1 MTSDPHAPYV
11 WGFIDHTMGSNS
23 EKQYREME
31 LIFKPTLSSDCSLE
45 LDYMKLELLV
55 MVNQPCHRE
64 YVPVPCT
71 HRPSNHGSWGS
82 LKIRH
87 AD

>member
-1 MTSDPHAPYV
+1 
-11 WGFIDHTMGSNS
+11 MGSNN
-23 EKQYREME
+23 EKQYREVE
-31 LIFKPTLSSDCSLE
+31 QNSKTILSSDCSLE

-55 MVNQPCHRE
+55 MADQLCRRE

-82 LKIRH
+82 LKIRY
-87 AD
+87 AG

>member
-1 MTSDPHAPYV
+1 
-11 WGFIDHTMGSNS
+11 MGSNN

-31 LIFKPTLSSDCSLE
+31 QIFKPTPSSDCSLE

-55 MVNQPCHRE
+55 MAGQPYCRE

-82 LKIRH
+82 LKTYYVG
-87 AD
+87 